1 MLLKQIVVHARLVIE
16 AVEKAG
22 GNQLNQIAVAFFI
35 FCEQHKMV
43 RPLRIAAAILMIIG
57 RDIHFATDD
66 GLYAVGASLMKEIC
80 GGEKISVIGNRYRRH
95 APARRFGRQFA
106 DFASAVQERV
116 VRVQM

>member
-1 MLLKQIVVHARLVIE
+1 MVHSWLVIE

-22 GNQLNQIAVAFFI
+22 GNQLNQIAIAFFI
-35 FCEQHKMV
+35 LSEQDEMV
-43 RPLRIAAAILMIIG
+43 RPLCIAAAILMIIG

-66 GLYAVGASLMKEIC
+66 GLYAVGASLMKEI
-80 GGEKISVIGNRYRRH
+80 GRGEKVSVIGNRYCRH

-106 DFASAVQERV
+106 NFASAVQERV